1 MITKD
6 SIEAAYCF
14 FHQKWKVYEKSNSS
28 TQKDEIEIAINS
40 YIIQMNKDLYA
51 KIAEGND
58 SYLLDHTTFA
68 HDLSSSV
75 DRLERLLSLS

>member
-14 FHQKWKVYEKSNSS
+14 FHQKRKVYEKSNSS

-40 YIIQMNKDLYA
+40 YIMQMNKDLYA

-58 SYLLDHTTFA
+58 RYLLDHITFA
-68 HDLSSSV
+68 SDLSSSV
-75 DRLERLLSLS
+75 DRLEKLLS